1 MLKSDIVQRLK
12 ELHPE
17 FTKEDLSDVV
27 DIIFSSMKEALF
39 SGRRIEI
46 RGLGSFSLRPQRGK
60 VFKNPKTGK
69 VTNCKDSLRIVF
81 RPGKDLKNKF

>member
-17 FTKEDLSDVV
+17 YTKEDLSEVV
-27 DIIFSSMKEALF
+27 DIIFSSMKEALC

-46 RGLGSFSLRPQRGK
+46 RGLGSLSLRPQGGK

-69 VTNCKDSLRIVF
+69 ISICKDGLRIVF
-81 RPGKDLKNKF
+81 RPGKDLRKF